1 MEIDAEQSEKLLK
14 DITTK
19 FLTKLLKIR
28 FYYYTCEP
36 FLCEKYCY
44 NPDHEKPP
52 NSSNCK
58 ISGDCTG
65 LNEHW
70 QHCILYNCDAC
81 AFRDNLAE
89 ICSELAKRK
98 YNIHIIYYTLNKF
111 FTLLYCYWGFGQLDR
126 EKYNKCYDHLNFNL
140 PGFAICTCTWD
151 IY

>member
-1 MEIDAEQSEKLLK
+1 MKEYQTVIIAKLVEI
-14 DITTK
+14 
-19 FLTKLLKIR
+19 
-28 FYYYTCEP
+28 
-36 FLCEKYCY
+36 
-44 NPDHEKPP
+44 
-52 NSSNCK
+52 
-58 ISGDCTG
+58 G
-65 LNEHW
+65 